1 MTSFNP
7 RPRTPPL
14 VGAVVVT
21 LLIAQL
27 SCDEIHLADGRV
39 VEGELTRADDG
50 GWNLRQSQGSMS
62 VVMRLKASDVVLVI
76 PGLTPNQKA
85 LAEIQSLQK
94 KLKDQGSAE
103 DWWNLV
109 QRARSAGDMT
119 LAREL
124 TAQVL
129 ERDRRHEGAHRLLG
143 YILESGVWMR
153 PHEAAAA
160 RGEVFHNG
168 RWMAWRE
175 REDLIAAET
184 ARREAAKAD
193 AERMAK
199 ERAERSE
206 PVEQPTSVIWIQPYQ
221 PQLFPNYRSACW
233 PAWNNNGPILHVQA
247 NGSSPGWAWNIN
259 WKW

>member
-7 RPRTPPL
+7 RPPL
-14 VGAVVVT
+14 LPRAGVAVAT

-39 VEGELTRADDG
+39 VEGELTRTDDG
-50 GWNLRQSQGSMS
+50 GWNLRQTQGSMS
-62 VVMRLKASDVVLVI
+62 MELRLKAGDVVLVV
-76 PGLTPNQKA
+76 PGLTANQKA
-85 LAEIQSLQK
+85 LAEIHALRA
-94 KLKDQGSAE
+94 KLADLGSAE
-103 DWWNLV
+103 DWWNLA
-109 QRARSAGDMT
+109 QRARSAGDLT

-124 TAQVL
+124 AGQVVD
-129 ERDRRHEGAHRLLG
+129 RDRRHEGARRFLG
-143 YILESGVWMR
+143 FCLESGVWMR

-160 RGEVFHNG
+160 RGEVFYNG

-175 REDLIAAET
+175 REELLAAET

-199 ERAERSE
+199 ERAERSA
-206 PVEQPTSVIWIQPYQ
+206 PVEQPTSVIWIQPYRS
-221 PQLFPNYRSACW
+221 PLFPYCRHPSW
-233 PAWNNNGPILHVQA
+233 PGWTNGPILHVQA
-247 NGSSPGWAWNIN
+247 GGNSPGWAWNID